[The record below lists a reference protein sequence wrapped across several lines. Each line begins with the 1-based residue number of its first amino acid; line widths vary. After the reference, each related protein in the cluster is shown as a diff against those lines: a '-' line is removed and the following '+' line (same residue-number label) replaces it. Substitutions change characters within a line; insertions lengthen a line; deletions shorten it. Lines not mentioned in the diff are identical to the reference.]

1 MVNAGESLAPYVS
14 EQAEVGI
21 KYETEKFG
29 LGLAYFTTDKPR
41 GVVDKTDPTAPVFKE
56 SGEDQHQGVELTMYG
71 MATDDLKLL
80 GGITW
85 LDTEQ
90 QDTGDANIDGN
101 RVIGVAEWQA
111 TIGAEWEIP
120 TVAGLAVDGRVNYT
134 GSRYADDTNTLKV
147 DDWTTMDIGARYLMQ
162 LGNQDLTL
170 RARVHNIFDRDYWS
184 SVGGFPGNG
193 YLVLGAPRTV
203 TLSATMDF

>member
-1 MVNAGESLAPYVS
+1 M
-14 EQAEVGI
+14 
-21 KYETEKFG
+21 
-29 LGLAYFTTDKPR
+29 
-41 GVVDKTDPTAPVFKE
+41 
-56 SGEDQHQGVELTMYG
+56 
-71 MATDDLKLL
+71 
-80 GGITW
+80 
-85 LDTEQ
+85 
-90 QDTGDANIDGN
+90 
-101 RVIGVAEWQA
+101 
-111 TIGAEWEIP
+111 
-120 TVAGLAVDGRVNYT
+120 NYT